1 MLESYFLPNI
11 PILGVLMNSFLFTSL
26 ADKDLDPN
34 GTYVVLTL
42 STASRCDTRAL

>member
-26 ADKDLDPN
+26 ADKDLDPK
-34 GTYVVLTL
+34 LHL
-42 STASRCDTRAL
+42 RCFCSKYRK